1 MTPIHA
7 VLPRSTASE
16 SRLPALLRRVGPG
29 LLAALIVLTAGAWAF
44 GAVAEEVAEGDTARS
59 DQRVADWLHGSATD
73 PFTDVFRAFTWIG
86 NGGFLAVVVLVAA
99 LVLWRQGY
107 VRDALFVVFAFVGAE
122 VITFGMKQGFR
133 RQRPFFED
141 PLATASSFS
150 FPSGH
155 SLVSLAVYG
164 SIAIVIARHTRNR
177 RVAAAVV
184 LVAALWILAIGFS
197 RLYLGVHF
205 LTDVVAGYAAG
216 AAWLALLYLTLEA
229 RSRYTSRYR
238 ASTNEYRPKAKSPAA
253 VRPSRNG
260 PYDA

>member
-1 MTPIHA
+1 M
-7 VLPRSTASE
+7 
-16 SRLPALLRRVGPG
+16 PALLRRVGPG
-29 LLAALIVLTAGAWAF
+29 LLAALIVLTASAWAF
-44 GAVAEEVAEGDTARS
+44 GAVADEVTEGDTAQS
-59 DQRVADWLHGSATD
+59 DQRVADWLHGRATD
-73 PFTDVFRAFTWIG
+73 PFTDAFRAFTWTG
-86 NGGFLAVVVLVAA
+86 NGGFLAVVVLIAA
-99 LVLWRQGY
+99 VVLWRRKL
-107 VRDALFVVFAFVGAE
+107 VMDALFVAFAFLGAE
-122 VITFGMKQGFR
+122 VITFGMKQGFHR
-133 RQRPFFED
+133 KRPFFED
-141 PLATASSFS
+141 PLATAGSFS

-164 SIAIVIARHTRNR
+164 SIAIVIARHTRNH
-177 RVAAAVV
+177 RVAGAVV
-184 LVAALWILAIGFS
+184 LLAALWILSIGFS

-216 AAWLALLYLTLEA
+216 AAWLALLYLGLEA

>member
-16 SRLPALLRRVGPG
+16 SRLPPLLRRVGPG

-73 PFTDVFRAFTWIG
+73 PFTDVFRAFTWTG
-86 NGGFLAVVVLVAA
+86 NGGFLAVVVLVAV